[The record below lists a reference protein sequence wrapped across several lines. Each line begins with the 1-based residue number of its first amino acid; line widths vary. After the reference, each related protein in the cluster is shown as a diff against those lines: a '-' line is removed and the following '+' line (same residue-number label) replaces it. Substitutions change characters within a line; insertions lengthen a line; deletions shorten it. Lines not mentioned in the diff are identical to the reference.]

1 MSTWSS
7 SAAPRRHNPRG
18 PCYVAPQLI
27 RGPCSSA
34 LQYASMSA
42 PRVVV
47 RRRPSARLSRHCAT
61 TPQTCTAGHP
71 GSLTPSRWQW
81 RYYMCR
87 GWWWSTSM
95 TRVRRQGKASGS
107 SGRLG

>member
-1 MSTWSS
+1 MSSWSS
-7 SAAPRRHNPRG
+7 SDGTAPPQPARPVLRRAAANPRSLLLRVTVC
-18 PCYVAPQLI
+18 PPPASSCAAARP
-27 RGPCSSA
+27 RGS
-34 LQYASMSA
+34 
-42 PRVVV
+42 RVTV
-47 RRRPSARLSRHCAT
+47 P

-71 GSLTPSRWQW
+71 GGLTPSRWQW

-87 GWWWSTSM
+87 VWWWSTSM